1 MSDSR
6 SQMYPL
12 NVNQYVM
19 VKISPFEQRKCVFVT
34 NSNFLIPLSLQ
45 PGGTHIL
52 SLNLDF
58 LI

>member
-6 SQMYPL
+6 SQMYPR
-12 NVNQYVM
+12 VNQYVM

-34 NSNFLIPLSLQ
+34 DSNFLIPLSLQ